1 MTITFKVSS
10 ETGSALKAAAARKR
24 ITTSKYLRDL
34 VEGKL
39 KREKPFKSAYDAM
52 MEIGAIG
59 CVNSGKKDLATN
71 PKYMKGYG
79 AWRR

>member
-1 MTITFKVSS
+1 MTTITLKVPR
-10 ETGSALKAAAARKR
+10 EMAAKLEAVAARKR
-24 ITTSKYLRDL
+24 VPKSKYVRNALDVALKKEKDEPSLYDLMRD
-34 VEGKL
+34 
-39 KREKPFKSAYDAM
+39 
-52 MEIGAIG
+52 AIG